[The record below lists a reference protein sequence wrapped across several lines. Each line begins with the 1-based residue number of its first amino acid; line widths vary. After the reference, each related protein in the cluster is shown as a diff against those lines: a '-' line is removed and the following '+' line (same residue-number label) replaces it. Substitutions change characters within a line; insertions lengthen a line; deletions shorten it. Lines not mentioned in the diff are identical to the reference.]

1 MEQVESEKEKK
12 EEQEE
17 EEDTTDI
24 DQIIDKLQC
33 LKDLIYMNLMFGDLR
48 CLGKLPRSPLY
59 TNHI

>member
-1 MEQVESEKEKK
+1 MEQVESEKDEKK
-12 EEQEE
+12 EQE
-17 EEDTTDI
+17 EEDTTDN